1 MILGQCSYL
10 RFIIISLDNMHFE
23 TGCFWRLLGCQL
35 SSCPCLCLQPSR
47 IWASESRNK
56 VSILPGQ
63 YQSDTNT
70 STGIN
75 TIDIWITSTQTQTL
89 LQQTAYSWK
98 SVFGLAFLS
107 IARHCVGYSVAHY
120 FFLRGYVLPVG
131 WWWWGVL
138 CCVYMLGDTAPGG
151 GLPSIHNC
159 LLCRPCQSAPSAAKY
174 LECSPRWSS
183 GGKTIRPS
191 RAVSKSQSR
200 KTNQAEVRLFVRCC
214 VAAVEARRRRT
225 DSPARQ

>member
-47 IWASESRNK
+47 IWASEGRNK

-131 WWWWGVL
+131 WWWGGAVL
-138 CCVYMLGDTAPGG
+138 CVHAWGYGAWR
-151 GLPSIHNC
+151 
-159 LLCRPCQSAPSAAKY
+159 RPPLHS
-174 LECSPRWSS
+174 
-183 GGKTIRPS
+183 
-191 RAVSKSQSR
+191 
-200 KTNQAEVRLFVRCC
+200 RLFALQTLPERTVCGEIPGMLSTLEQRWKDNQTLARCFQ
-214 VAAVEARRRRT
+214 VTEQKNE
-225 DSPARQ
+225 PG